1 MGMSNGS
8 VIVVLLLMVLGP
20 LESTIQQDNEDI
32 PHNEVKN
39 WALKFGIDLWE
50 FGRHFTNVNEIQ
62 RKYQDRDAAVV
73 RKDGLILIREL
84 AAEVKNMI
92 DIKINSV
99 MRILESAEQAA
110 LSQKSDS
117 SSNVKYLDSRKLI
130 HIAAGQ
136 KPGSAHE
143 MHLQVNRHFDQCP
156 VNTSYSSVLLPEA
169 LSNEPDEQVLNALK
183 WSEHLDPVFL
193 NNYET
198 DPSLSWQYFGSTIG
212 FLRRYPAMKWPPDGT
227 PAQDLHDFRS
237 SAWFVEAATSPKD
250 IVILLDAS
258 STLSSKHR
266 NLARATIHV
275 ILDTL
280 GPNDFVNIF
289 TFSDVTVELVS
300 CYKEMLVQATDEN
313 KKTLK
318 TALASVKGDSVANF
332 TGALATAF
340 EILHKFNRT
349 GQGCQ
354 CNQAIMLVSS
364 GSPSAFKEVFKHYN
378 WPHMPVRL
386 FSYLIGKSSNYAE
399 MKQMACSNKG
409 YFEFIKNTDRL
420 RQKVFNYILVM
431 SRPLI
436 MYQTEHPL
444 YWSQVYPGGKTN
456 SLVEEDVRQG
466 NLMVTVSTPVFDK
479 RNYSVR
485 AANLLGVAAV
495 DVPIQQI
502 QKLVP
507 QYKLGANGYSFVV
520 NNNGRIIYHPDFR
533 PLLDRS
539 NYVEKLKPNY
549 NNVDLSDVE
558 IVDSEVYPRD
568 NNSLLLDLR
577 HDMMDQKEGETEFK
591 VKLHFDNMR
600 RVTSRRQRYFYHPI
614 EGTPY
619 SLGLVMPDGYGL
631 YEVAKEEEIKLSAV
645 NVTDYFKGSNWIV
658 HPDWVYCEYNYAD
671 DVSFQSPEEQVLHFL
686 ARSRQPGW
694 KWMSLR
700 PRAPQEDSMHS
711 YPKKLERQSYFCDK
725 SLMQSLVFDAKVTEG
740 LEHPSVA
747 YLKGDKHPIA
757 TLMALLHR
765 QGYSMF
771 GVTLSFLATRGGL
784 IRWKEHAGAAPGSG
798 LEFARENRR
807 AMDSV
812 WFKRAVDEHTIESD
826 SFVFSVPHNSGP
838 RGEKPLVTASHAVFI
853 ENKGHRALAMV
864 VGLQFQH
871 SALASHFINITSA
884 CTTGPGCKKT
894 CAAEDLDCY
903 VLDNN
908 GFIILSEKY
917 EQTGL
922 FFGQADGTIMDS
934 LVQDGIYKRVP
945 MYDQQGVCED
955 SKVNDS
961 DSASMMK
968 PWQPLFWLIKWF
980 LSHTFWLIANM
991 QILPIEGFAQQ
1002 DIDTPV
1008 YSDYDQN
1015 YDQDPSGADMDDTL
1029 DLEAE
1034 MDETISEVTKSF
1046 PVDPPPSAPGGG
1058 KDLPPSPT
1066 VNPIPPPAKTTKPNP
1081 PRLHARTC
1089 QKRADL
1095 FILQPGRLNNSGL
1108 FNPLKGKLTNCH
1120 VTGCERPFSVQK
1132 IPHSNLILLV
1142 VDTLC
1147 PCGSK
1152 PLSVESEPVP
1162 DEGCKLKDT
1171 EHMYRRRPTKCVNYH
1186 PEEIEIKQCGS
1197 GSSVQLS
1204 FSLLLMILYR
1214 SLTV

>member
-1 MGMSNGS
+1 MARSSSMGLNNGS
-8 VIVVLLLMVLGP
+8 LALIILAVLLGL
-20 LESTIQQDNEDI
+20 LESSLQQDEDI

-62 RKYQDRDAAVV
+62 RKFQDRDATVV

-92 DIKINSV
+92 DIKINTV

-117 SSNVKYLDSRKLI
+117 GGNAKYLDSRKLT
-130 HIAAGQ
+130 HIPADQ
-136 KPGSAHE
+136 KPTSTHE
-143 MHLQVNRHFDQCP
+143 MFFQVNRHFDQCS
-156 VNTSYSSVLLPEA
+156 VNTSFSSVLLPQA
-169 LSNEPDEQVLNALK
+169 MTKDPDEKVLNALK

-198 DPSLSWQYFGSTIG
+198 DPSLSWQYFGSTLG
-212 FLRRYPAMKWPPDGT
+212 FLRRYPAMKWPVDGSS
-227 PAQDLHDFRS
+227 QDLHDFRS
-237 SAWFVEAATSPKD
+237 AAWFVEAATSPKD
-250 IVILLDAS
+250 IVILLDTS
-258 STLSSKHR
+258 SALSSKHR
-266 NLARATIHV
+266 NLARATINV

-300 CYKEMLVQATDEN
+300 CYKEMLVQATDQN
-313 KKTLK
+313 KRTLK
-318 TALASVKGDSVANF
+318 VALANIKSENTANF

-386 FSYLIGKSSNYAE
+386 FSYLIGKSSNFAE

-409 YFEFIKNTDRL
+409 YFELIKNTDRL
-420 RQKVFNYILVM
+420 REKVFNYILVM
-431 SRPLI
+431 ARPLI

-444 YWSQVYPGGKTN
+444 YWSPVYTGGKTN
-456 SLVEEDVRQG
+456 TLVGDDVKEG
-466 NLMVTVSTPVFDK
+466 KLMVSVSTPVFDK
-479 RNYSVR
+479 RNYSTR

-502 QKLVP
+502 KKLVP
-507 QYKLGANGYSFVV
+507 QYKLGPNAYSFVV
-520 NNNGRIIYHPDFR
+520 NNNGRVIYHPDFR
-533 PLLDRS
+533 PLLDK
-539 NYVEKLKPNY
+539 NKYVEKLKPNY
-549 NNVDLSDVE
+549 NNVDLSEVE
-558 IVDSEVYPRD
+558 IVDSELYPRD

-577 HDMMDQKEGETEFK
+577 HDMIDQKEGETEIK
-591 VKLHFDNMR
+591 VKLHYDELR
-600 RVTSRRQRYFYHPI
+600 RVTSRRHRYFYHPI

-619 SLGLVMPDGYGL
+619 SLGLALPDGYGL
-631 YEVAKEEEIKLSAV
+631 YEVSKEEEIKLSAV
-645 NVTDYFKGSNWIV
+645 NVTDYFKGSNWKV

-671 DVSFQSPEEQVLHFL
+671 DVNFQSPEEQVLHFL
-686 ARSRQPGW
+686 ARTRQPGW

-700 PRAPQEDSMHS
+700 PRAPQEDSIHS

-725 SLMQSLVFDAKVTEG
+725 SLMQSLVFDAMVTEG

-747 YLKGDKHPIA
+747 YLKGDKQ
-757 TLMALLHR
+757 

-771 GVTLSFLATRGGL
+771 GVTLSFLATRSGL
-784 IRWKEHAGAAPGSG
+784 IRWKEHVGAMPGSG
-798 LEFARENRR
+798 LDFAEKYRR
-807 AMDSV
+807 AMDDI
-812 WFKRAVDEHTIESD
+812 WFQRAVDHHTIEPD

-853 ENKGHRALAMV
+853 ENKGHRAPAMV

-871 SALASHFINITSA
+871 SALASHFINITST
-884 CTTGPGCKKT
+884 CTAGIGCKKT
-894 CAAEDLDCY
+894 CASDDLDCY

-945 MYDQQGVCED
+945 MDDYQGVCED

-961 DSASMMK
+961 DAAASLK
-968 PWQPLFWLIKWF
+968 PWQPVFWLFNWFLGHLFWAVTNL
-980 LSHTFWLIANM
+980 
-991 QILPIEGFAQQ
+991 QIISTEGFAQE
-1002 DIDTPV
+1002 DSDTPV

-1015 YDQDPSGADMDDTL
+1015 YDTDLPSPGEGDGYDTM

-1046 PVDPPPSAPGGG
+1046 PVDPPASTPDKGP
-1058 KDLPPSPT
+1058 LPP
-1066 VNPIPPPAKTTKPNP
+1066 PPPPHTPL
-1081 PRLHARTC
+1081 RWTC
-1089 QKRADL
+1089 
-1095 FILQPGRLNNSGL
+1095 N
-1108 FNPLKGKLTNCH
+1108 
-1120 VTGCERPFSVQK
+1120 
-1132 IPHSNLILLV
+1132 
-1142 VDTLC
+1142 
-1147 PCGSK
+1147 
-1152 PLSVESEPVP
+1152 
-1162 DEGCKLKDT
+1162 
-1171 EHMYRRRPTKCVNYH
+1171 
-1186 PEEIEIKQCGS
+1186 
-1197 GSSVQLS
+1197 
-1204 FSLLLMILYR
+1204 
-1214 SLTV
+1214 

>member
-1 MGMSNGS
+1 MTNGS
-8 VIVVLLLMVLGP
+8 LILVLVALFLGLLDTSL
-20 LESTIQQDNEDI
+20 QQDEDI

-62 RKYQDRDAAVV
+62 RKYQDRDATVV
-73 RKDGLILIREL
+73 RKDGLVLIREL

-92 DIKINSV
+92 DIKINTV

-117 SSNVKYLDSRKLI
+117 SSNVKYLDSRKLLHIPI
-130 HIAAGQ
+130 HE
-136 KPGSAHE
+136 KPTSANE
-143 MHLQVNRHFDQCP
+143 MYFQVNRHFDQCA

-169 LSNEPDEQVLNALK
+169 LAKDPDEQILNAIK

-198 DPSLSWQYFGSTIG
+198 DPSLSWQYFGSTLG
-212 FLRRYPAMKWPPDGT
+212 FLRRYPAMKWPVDGV
-227 PAQDLHDFRS
+227 PPQDLHDFRS

-258 STLSSKHR
+258 STLSTKHR
-266 NLARATIHV
+266 NLARATINV

-280 GPNDFVNIF
+280 GSNDFVNIF
-289 TFSDVTVELVS
+289 TFSDVTVELVP
-300 CYKEMLVQATDEN
+300 CYREMLVQATDEN
-313 KKTLK
+313 KRTLK
-318 TALASVKGDSVANF
+318 AALANVKGDNVANF

-340 EILHKFNRT
+340 EILHKYNRT
-349 GQGCQ
+349 NQGCQ

-364 GSPSAFKEVFKHYN
+364 GPPSAFKEVFKHYN

-420 RQKVFNYILVM
+420 RMKVFNYVLVM
-431 SRPLI
+431 ARPLI

-444 YWSQVYPGGKTN
+444 YWSSVYPGGKTN
-456 SLVEEDVRQG
+456 TLLASDVKEG
-466 NLMVTVSTPVFDK
+466 KLMVSVSTPVFDK
-479 RNYSVR
+479 RNYTTR

-507 QYKLGANGYSFVV
+507 QYKLGPNGYSFVV

-533 PLLDRS
+533 PLLDK
-539 NYVEKLKPNY
+539 NTYVERLKPNY
-549 NNVDLSDVE
+549 NNVDLSEVE

-577 HDMMDQKEGETEFK
+577 HDMIDQKEGETEFK
-591 VKLHFDNMR
+591 VKLHYDEMR
-600 RVTSRRQRYFYHPI
+600 RVTSRRHRYFYHPI

-619 SLGLVMPDGYGL
+619 SLGLALPDGYGL
-631 YEVAKEEEIKLSAV
+631 YEVLKEEEIKLSAV
-645 NVTDYFKGSNWIV
+645 NVTDYFRGSNWKV
-658 HPDWVYCEYNYAD
+658 NPDWVYCEYNYAD
-671 DVSFQSPEEQVLHFL
+671 DHNFQSPEEQVLHFL
-686 ARSRQPGW
+686 ARSIQPGW

-700 PRAPQEDSMHS
+700 PRSPQENSMHS
-711 YPKKLERQSYFCDK
+711 YPKKLERHSHFCDK
-725 SLMQSLVFDAKVTEG
+725 SLVQSLVFDAMVTEG
-740 LEHPSVA
+740 LEHPSAA

-771 GVTLSFLATRGGL
+771 GVTLSFIATRSGL
-784 IRWKEHAGAAPGSG
+784 IRWKEHVGSVPGSG
-798 LEFARENRR
+798 AEFAEQNRR
-807 AMDSV
+807 AMDAI
-812 WFKRAVDEHTIESD
+812 WFKRAVDQHNIEPD

-853 ENKGHRALAMV
+853 EDKGHRAPAMV

-884 CTTGPGCKKT
+884 CTAGPGCKKT
-894 CAAEDLDCY
+894 CASDDLDCY

-945 MYDQQGVCED
+945 MYDNQGVCED
-955 SKVNDS
+955 SKANDS
-961 DSASMMK
+961 DSARLLK
-968 PWQPLFWLIKWF
+968 PWEPIYWIIQCL
-980 LSHTFWLIANM
+980 LSHTFWLITNL
-991 QILPIEGFAQQ
+991 QIIATEGFAQQ

-1015 YDQDPSGADMDDTL
+1015 YDTDQSFPESDMDGDGDESM
-1029 DLEAE
+1029 DLEAA
-1034 MDETISEVTKSF
+1034 MDETMSEVTKSQ
-1046 PVDPPPSAPGGG
+1046 PIDPPPIA
-1058 KDLPPSPT
+1058 DNET
-1066 VNPIPPPAKTTKPNP
+1066 PPPPTITSTSPPTKTTKTSP

-1152 PLSVESEPVP
+1152 ALSIEAQPVP
-1162 DEGCKLKDT
+1162 DDGCKLSET
-1171 EHMYRRRPTKCVNYH
+1171 HHMYRRKPNKCVNYH

-1197 GSSVQLS
+1197 GSRFHLS
-1204 FSLLLMILYR
+1204 FPLLLAILYR
-1214 SLTV
+1214 TLIP